1 VSAAEIEGDQGLH
14 VNLEKDRERSPPT
27 RAVDRDGETAEQEV
41 VGRRRPLTGIERD
54 AGRRRRLVRDD
65 DLDRPLEGRQAMAT
79 GERSGRQEGLNT
91 VGQIP
96 SKMKRSLGESDAHH
110 AAVGG
115 SETER
120 EG

>member
-1 VSAAEIEGDQGLH
+1 
-14 VNLEKDRERSPPT
+14 
-27 RAVDRDGETAEQEV
+27 
-41 VGRRRPLTGIERD
+41 
-54 AGRRRRLVRDD
+54 
-65 DLDRPLEGRQAMAT
+65 MAT